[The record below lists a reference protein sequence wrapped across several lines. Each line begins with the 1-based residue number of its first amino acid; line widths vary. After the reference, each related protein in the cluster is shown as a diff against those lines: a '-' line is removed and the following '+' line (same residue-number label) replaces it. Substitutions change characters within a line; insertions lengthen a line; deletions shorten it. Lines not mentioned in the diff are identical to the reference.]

1 MRILVTGGS
10 GFVGQHLLPVLRAA
24 GHEVIAPSRAQG
36 AELGAGT
43 DWQPWLAGVDAVV
56 HLAARV
62 HVMQDTAADP
72 LAAFRA
78 VNVEGTRRLAQQ
90 ALAAGATRFVFVSS
104 IKVNGEQTA
113 PCRPFRAED
122 TPAPQDPYGIS
133 KHEAEQLLLG
143 MPALQPV
150 IVRPAL
156 VYGAGARGNLERL
169 VRLLRR
175 RLPLPLA
182 GIRNRRAMLDV
193 ADLAG
198 FLCAAVEQP
207 AAAGRVFLLAD
218 AQAPSTP
225 DLIRQLAAAD
235 GRRARLWF
243 FPPALLALAA
253 TLAGQGA
260 AWQRLAGSLEVD
272 SAPARALPG
281 WSPRTDHVESLRALV
296 RSL

>member
-10 GFVGQHLLPVLRAA
+10 GFVGRHLVPALRAA
-24 GHEVIAPSRAQG
+24 GHEVFAPSRAQTG
-36 AELGAGT
+36 DLCGST
-43 DWQPWLAGVDAVV
+43 DWQPWLADVDAVV

-90 ALAAGATRFVFVSS
+90 AQAAGVTRFVFVSS

-113 PCRPFRAED
+113 PGRPFRAED
-122 TPAPQDPYGIS
+122 TPVPQDPYGIS
-133 KHEAEQLLLG
+133 KYEAEQLLLG

-175 RLPLPLA
+175 GLPLPLA
-182 GIRNRRAMLDV
+182 AIRNRRAMLDV
-193 ADLAG
+193 ADLVD
-198 FLCAAVEQP
+198 FLRAVVEQP

-225 DLIRQLAAAD
+225 ELIRQLAVAD
-235 GRRARLWF
+235 GRRARLWP

-253 TLAGQGA
+253 YLAGQGA

-281 WSPRTDHVESLRALV
+281 WSPRADHEESLRALV

>member
-10 GFVGQHLLPVLRAA
+10 GFVGRHLLPALRAA
-24 GHEVIAPSRAQG
+24 GHEVVAPSRAQTG
-36 AELGAGT
+36 DLCGST

-90 ALAAGATRFVFVSS
+90 AQAAGVTRFVFVSS

-113 PCRPFRAED
+113 PGRPFRAED
-122 TPAPQDPYGIS
+122 TPVPQDPYGIS
-133 KHEAEQLLLG
+133 KYEAEQLLLG

-175 RLPLPLA
+175 GLPLPLA
-182 GIRNRRAMLDV
+182 AIRNRRAMLDV
-193 ADLAG
+193 ADLVD
-198 FLCAAVEQP
+198 FLRAVVEQP

-225 DLIRQLAAAD
+225 ELIRQLAVAD
-235 GRRARLWF
+235 GRRARLWP

-253 TLAGQGA
+253 YLAGQGA

-281 WSPRTDHVESLRALV
+281 WSPRADHEESLRALV